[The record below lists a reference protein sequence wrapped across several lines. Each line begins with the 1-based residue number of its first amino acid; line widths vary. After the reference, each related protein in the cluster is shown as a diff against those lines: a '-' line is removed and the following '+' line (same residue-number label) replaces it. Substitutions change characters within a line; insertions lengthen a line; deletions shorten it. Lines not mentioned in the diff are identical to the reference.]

1 MSDIGDP
8 VEEFTIG
15 GEAYLVSELR
25 MGSIHQLQAFL
36 RRLPRPPVPR
46 QDFSGVTEQFVPPP
60 EAMEGLAPEAKAR
73 LLAQAQRMAADLIS
87 GQLREA
93 RSDGALWPPQVGTP
107 QAMHALNTAEG
118 GSREL
123 LWVVLRQ
130 HRPETTRKEAGDLLD
145 KLSLTQFLEIQ
156 AMAFGGAEALA
167 AARGAL
173 NGEIE
178 EGEGEGEVEVEV
190 SNLDSSAR
198 PTSDGGPPTSGGSTA
213 SSPGPTP
220 GLSTTST
227 A

>member
-46 QDFSGVTEQFVPPP
+46 QDFAGVTEQFVPPP
-60 EAMEGLAPEAKAR
+60 EAMEGLTPEAKAR
-73 LLAQAQRMAADLIS
+73 LLAQAQRMAEGLIS

-93 RSDGALWPPQVGTP
+93 RSEAALWPPQVGTP
-107 QAMHALNTAEG
+107 QAMHALNTAEDG
-118 GSREL
+118 GREL
-123 LWVVLRQ
+123 LWVVLKQ

-145 KLSLTQFLEIQ
+145 RLSLTQFLEIQ

-167 AARGAL
+167 AARGTL
-173 NGEIE
+173 GGDVE
-178 EGEGEGEVEVEV
+178 EGEDEV
-190 SNLDSSAR
+190 SNLDSPAR
-198 PTSDGGPPTSGGSTA
+198 PTGDGGPPTSGGSTA
-213 SSPGPTP
+213 SSPDTTAGR
-220 GLSTTST
+220 LTTST